1 MSNALMTF
9 IDKLIDSLE
18 EKGYDVNEV
27 KIFEEQVIINF
38 TTMFDM
44 SGQMSFNPKALGI
57 N

>member
-9 IDKLIDSLE
+9 IDKLVDSIE
-18 EKGYDVNEV
+18 AKGYDVNEV

-38 TTMFDM
+38 TTMFDVT
-44 SGQMSFNPKALGI
+44 GQMSFNPKALGI